1 MPLDDL
7 LRQLADVL
15 LIPPGQSGSGGVDR
29 TGDPVPIAEG
39 VPCLVRPLSALRFAR
54 NDQDAEAID
63 SRIYFAGD
71 PLAPG
76 GELTARHE
84 IRVDGVFYRIS
95 GSINVNSMGRLL
107 HVDCER
113 LR

>member
-1 MPLDDL
+1 MPLDDF
-7 LRQLADVL
+7 LRQIADVL
-15 LIPPGQSGSGGVDR
+15 EAPRAQTGSMGVDR
-29 TGDPVPIAEG
+29 TGEPVPLAQG
-39 VPCLVRPLSALRFAR
+39 VPCLVRPLSALRFVR
-54 NDQDAEAID
+54 NDQDVEAID

-84 IRVDGVFYRIS
+84 LRVDGVHYRIS
-95 GSINVNSMGRLL
+95 GSIDLNSMGRLL